1 MEAAADAGPG
11 RVADGATAA
20 EGATKAVKEEEGRRR
35 REEKREGGQ
44 QLALEKEAK
53 EE

>member
-35 REEKREGGQ
+35 EEKREGGQ
-44 QLALEKEAK
+44 QLALEKE
-53 EE
+53 E